1 MNNQKLNELK
11 EKISKLSELEK
22 KRRNLYLRK
31 LASGDLQGPPV
42 GYPSIDKPWLKC
54 YQEDLIYF
62 NLPDKTVYEFVLD
75 ANQDNMDNTALE
87 FYGNKITY
95 KKFFKKVNEAEKTF
109 RKLGIKQG
117 DVVSFCTPTIP
128 ETFYAFYALN
138 KIGAIANM
146 IDPRTNASS
155 IKTFIENANS
165 KMLMYI
171 DIAKPKMA
179 PIINELNID
188 NVVSMSVADSLPIY
202 LRIPY
207 KLKDK
212 IQNLKKEKITINKK
226 NINWKNF
233 INEGKGYN
241 FKREKLTNKL
251 NLPSGIVYT
260 SGTTGTPKGS
270 VMNNKNFL
278 SMVYQ
283 NHAAKMGWNKNDI
296 LLGIM
301 PPFIAYGLVCGFTLP
316 LCNGMQIDIIPKFES
331 DKFDE
336 YIIKHRPNHIMGVP
350 SYLDNLT
357 KSKKLKDK
365 DLSFIKTAIVGGD
378 KLVVSSEERINEFLT
393 SHGSKAIVSK
403 GYGMT
408 EMSSNAVY
416 TVNKQSNKLGSVGI
430 PLIENGLKIIDEY
443 GNELGYNKVGE
454 VCLTGPT
461 LIDGYLNN
469 EEENKKVFRIEN
481 GTRWVHTGDNAYMTE
496 DGLVFFQ
503 DRLKRIIIRSDGH
516 NVWPS
521 RIEKIIE
528 ENPHVKQCCVTGI
541 KDPNVENGEI
551 PSAFIT
557 LQDSVS
563 LDTVEEIIKDI
574 NDACLSNLP
583 ERDIALQ
590 YFIQDEL
597 PLTPV
602 GKIDYLKLSKEGI
615 NNPKVKKIVLK

>member
-1 MNNQKLNELK
+1 MNKQNLNELE
-11 EKISKLSELEK
+11 EKISELSKEEK
-22 KRRNLYLRK
+22 KQRYLYLRQ
-31 LASGDLQGPPV
+31 LVTGELQGPLV
-42 GYPSIDKPWLKC
+42 GIPNIDKPWLKH
-54 YQEDLIYF
+54 YDEKLMTFD
-62 NLPDKTVYEFVLD
+62 LPDKSVYEFVLD

-87 FYGNKITY
+87 FYGSKITY
-95 KKFFKKVNEAEKTF
+95 REFFKKVDETEKAF
-109 RKLGIKQG
+109 RKLGIQEG

-128 ETFYAFYALN
+128 ETFYSFYALN

-165 KMLMYI
+165 KMIMYI
-171 DIAKPKMA
+171 DIAYPKMA
-179 PIINELNID
+179 PIINEMNIT
-188 NVVSMSVADSLPIY
+188 NVVSMSVADSLPV
-202 LRIPY
+202 PKKTFY

-212 IQNLKKEKITINKK
+212 VENSKRTKVSVNKRV
-226 NINWKNF
+226 INWHEF
-233 INEGKGYN
+233 IKSGKDYT
-241 FKREKLTNKL
+241 FAPKELTDKL

-260 SGTTGTPKGS
+260 SGTTGIPKGS

-283 NHAAKMGWNKNDI
+283 NHAANMGWDKNDI

-357 KSKKLKDK
+357 KSEKLKNK

-378 KLVVSSEERINEFLT
+378 KLVVSSEERINEFLA
-393 SHGSKAIVSK
+393 SHGSRAMVSK

-416 TVNKQSNKLGSVGI
+416 TANKDSNRLGSVGI
-430 PLIENGLKIIDEY
+430 PLVENEFKIIDEY
-443 GNELGYNKVGE
+443 GNEIGYDEVGE

-469 EEENKKVFRIEN
+469 PEENKKVFRIEN
-481 GTRWVHTGDNAYMTE
+481 GTRWVHTGDNAYMTQ

-503 DRLKRIIIRSDGH
+503 DRIKRIIIRSDGH

-521 RIEKIIE
+521 RIEQIIE
-528 ENPHVKQCCVTGI
+528 ENPYVKQCCVTGV
-541 KDPNVENGEI
+541 KDPNVANGEI
-551 PSAFIT
+551 PTAFIT
-557 LQDSVS
+557 LEDGS
-563 LDTVEEIIKDI
+563 LETAEEIIKSI
-574 NDACLSNLP
+574 NDACLSRLP
-583 ERDIALQ
+583 ERDIALM

-615 NNPKVKKIVLK
+615 DNPKVKKIVLKK

>member
-1 MNNQKLNELK
+1 MNKQQLIELK
-11 EKISKLSELEK
+11 EKISKLSKLEK
-22 KRRNLYLRK
+22 NKRDLYLRR
-31 LASGDLQGPPV
+31 LATGELQGPPV
-42 GYPSIDKPWLKC
+42 GYPNIDKPWLKH
-54 YQEDLIYF
+54 YAEEVINF
-62 NLPDKTVYEFVLD
+62 ALPDKTVYEFVYE
-75 ANQDNMDNTALE
+75 ANQDNLNKTALE
-87 FYGNKITY
+87 YYGSKITY
-95 KKFFKKVNEAEKTF
+95 KKFFKKVAEVEKTL
-109 RKLGIKQG
+109 RKMGIKKG
-117 DVVSFCTPTIP
+117 DTISFCAPTIP

-138 KIGAIANM
+138 KMGAIANL

-155 IKTFIENANS
+155 IKSFIENANS
-165 KMLMYI
+165 KMIMYI

-179 PIINELNID
+179 PIIDELNIE
-188 NVVSMSVADSLPIY
+188 NVISMSAADSLPIP
-202 LRIPY
+202 LKILY
-207 KLKDK
+207 KIKDK
-212 IQNLKKEKITINKK
+212 IQNLRKPKVNINKK
-226 NINWKNF
+226 VLNWKNF
-233 INEGKGYN
+233 VKEGKGYT
-241 FKREKLTNKL
+241 FQSEELTDKL

-260 SGTTGTPKGS
+260 SGTTGIPKGGII
-270 VMNNKNFL
+270 NNKNIL

-283 NHAAKMGWNKNDI
+283 NHAANMGWEKNDK

-336 YIIKHRPNHIMGVP
+336 YILKHKPNHIMGVP

-357 KSKKLKDK
+357 KSKKLENR

-378 KLVVSSEERINEFLT
+378 KLVVSSEERINEFLAK
-393 SHGSKAIVSK
+393 HGSKATVSK

-416 TVNKQSNKLGSVGI
+416 TVNKDSNSLGSVGI
-430 PLIENGLKIIDEY
+430 PLVENGLKIIDEN
-443 GNELGYNKVGE
+443 GNELGYNEVGE

-469 EEENKKVFRIEN
+469 PEENKKVFRIEDN
-481 GTRWVHTGDNAYMTE
+481 ERWVHTGDNAYMTK

-503 DRLKRIIIRSDGH
+503 DRLKRIIVRSDGH

-521 RIEKIIE
+521 RIESIIE
-528 ENPHVKQCCVTGI
+528 ENPHVKQCCVTGV

-551 PSAFIT
+551 PTAFIT
-557 LQDSVS
+557 LQDGS
-563 LDTVEEIIKDI
+563 LDTIEEIIKEI
-574 NDACLSNLP
+574 NAACLLKLP

-602 GKIDYLKLSKEGI
+602 GKIDYVKLSKEGI